1 MNKNDSV
8 ARYDLETSPQGFP
21 VLTRPDMHGWQGF
34 PQFMDFG
41 ETLQQLLDGQT
52 DGLHILAGFFSH
64 RSLPCKT
71 GERSFATD
79 SLIRGELLEHSGW
92 QEKSV
97 AKLSLAFGE
106 LRSTQS
112 VFAMQT
118 WYWFCR
124 YYQAEPEAAGA
135 WLKAFFNQL
144 SEKPENASLFID
156 KLLNSKEPAGEQA
169 FSVWF
174 NKEENVSTLARNV
187 YEQAKKSA
195 QSSHDGIGAS
205 SRLVSLFCLRHADI
219 RWGKKDIEAGL
230 FHPKVYVIE
239 RGGQANDSYVL
250 MGSGNWS
257 NSAFHATAGSGNL
270 EIGVAMR
277 LLPAAWQNSEALPP
291 NDIGQSLVQLSRR
304 VFEQCC
310 PLASLSGVCA
320 DEETMLKATK
330 LAKEAEKDSEDDLPN
345 LTITAT
351 PDNHLEALAI
361 LKDLI
366 FSQFGYEYLQG
377 VLDGIGHYQEE
388 GARRLLPR
396 IERFGG
402 AILADSTGLGKTWVA
417 MRLIVHYATLYKNF
431 KVAIISPN
439 QVVDNWHAELK
450 GCGLTSQNGYHIS
463 VIEHGFLQ
471 QKAISEKHR
480 QLLAA
485 DMVVID
491 ESHNFRNAASRRSGL
506 LRSLLKICKNKE
518 PRKTLLLTATPIN
531 NSLEDLRAQLALF
544 LMPERELK
552 ALPEKFEKIF
562 EDGLPLEQKI
572 KEFLGIKTFGPAN
585 LQNRGLTDIENDN
598 LDQFFQ
604 TETKRLEKILQRH
617 EEYDPENAILSP
629 INRQLMLRRGRQEC
643 EDIERRAD
651 SSAPSYFRHT
661 PKLPE
666 KIQITSQRESS
677 VLIKLL
683 SIFKSNESAEG
694 STFAVHQWNLQKEED
709 RNGRTNT
716 SACLQKILFLKR
728 LESSSIAMLQTLI
741 RLAGLHAYRLQ
752 YAFARGFIA
761 ESNLTSDSIAGRPLA
776 DLGHLWAIAINN
788 GPREFI
794 RDLAET
800 YSKTFCGKNGDEDGD
815 MDQDETDVDGE
826 IIADGQKA
834 LTAKILQEF
843 ALLIDLVSELAVTM
857 WGENRMEWPE
867 SLPFSGRTI
876 WPEPSIWA
884 TMAVKDSKLA
894 ALLKRLCIEAKAGR
908 RVIVYSQFADTLVYI
923 KSVIDAIGRLSQ
935 QQLTDLANSLKIE
948 APQLARLALRTAVVT
963 SDTDEEEMKNI
974 CQSFAPYYSL
984 SPFQPGS
991 DNPEEQKLLREKW
1004 QSDWERAARQ
1014 PVEVLLASDIMAE
1027 GVNLQDIAT
1036 QINFDLH
1043 WNPVRMIQR
1052 AGRIDRRIKP
1062 KIEDAT
1068 SYPDLDQ
1075 LAKEACIEMPAHYW
1089 RGRSTQAPAYVN
1101 FILPQELEDELRLC
1115 QRIARKS
1122 LTIKGSIGLDRQLG
1136 INDDDID
1143 SFIADQPI
1151 NPDSFLPA
1159 VSAENNLFNR
1169 LLIDANSLLRQ
1180 YELNPRQNAQQKRI
1194 IRYKGAKESDP
1205 WLIKIKFNFGYA
1217 NEVSKAGLIREPFI
1231 HSQYGLMGLVIL
1243 SENGEVKGI
1252 RANQNNAVSAEDDD
1266 LGNQLIDLPEADYKR
1281 NGFENIDLISAEK
1294 ILDMFLREK
1303 SSWTAEEDKSAIDLI
1318 VQNLSWYPVSLMS
1331 YNREKLE
1338 RNSPTVS
1345 EFTAL
1350 NFPASWLK

>member
-1 MNKNDSV
+1 MNKNDNI

-21 VLTRPDMHGWQGF
+21 VLTRPEILGWQGF
-34 PQFMDFG
+34 SQFMDFG
-41 ETLQQLLDGQT
+41 ETLQKLLDGPT
-52 DGLHILAGFFSH
+52 DGLHILAGYFSH
-64 RSLPCKT
+64 NSLPAKV

-79 SLIRGELLEHSGW
+79 SLIKGELLEHFAWHVQSA
-92 QEKSV
+92 

-106 LRSTQS
+106 LKSTQS

-135 WLKAFFNQL
+135 WLKAYFNKL
-144 SEKPENASLFID
+144 SEQPENASQFID
-156 KLLNSKEPAGEQA
+156 ILLNKHGFPAW
-169 FSVWF
+169 FS
-174 NKEENVSTLARNV
+174 NEKNVSNFARNV
-187 YEQAKKSA
+187 YEEAKISA
-195 QSSHDGIGAS
+195 ESSHDKLGAS

-219 RWGKKDIEAGL
+219 RWGKKDIKNGL

-239 RGGQANDSYVL
+239 RGGPAHDSYVL

-257 NSAFHATAGSGNL
+257 NSAFHATTGSGNL
-270 EIGVAMR
+270 EIGLALR
-277 LLPAAWQNSEALPP
+277 LPSAAWQNCEVLPQ

-310 PLASLSGVCA
+310 PLASLTGRCA
-320 DEETMLKATK
+320 DEETMLKATR
-330 LAKEAEKDSEDDLPN
+330 LAKEAEKDSETDLPN
-345 LTITAT
+345 QIIATT
-351 PDNHLEALAI
+351 PDNYLESLAI

-366 FSQFGYEYLQG
+366 FSQFGYEYLKG
-377 VLDGIGHYQEE
+377 VLGGIGHYQEE

-417 MRLIVHYATLYKNF
+417 MRLIVHYCAPNNEF
-431 KVAIISPN
+431 KVAIIVPN

-450 GCGLTSQNGYHIS
+450 GCRLTSQHGYNIS

-471 QKAISEKHR
+471 QKTISEKHR

-485 DMVVID
+485 DLVIID

-552 ALPEKFEKIF
+552 ALPDKFEKVF
-562 EDGLPLEQKI
+562 EDGFPLEQKI
-572 KEFLGIKTFGPAN
+572 KEFLGIKAFGPAN
-585 LQNRGLTDIENDN
+585 LQNRGLTDIENNN

-604 TETKRLEKILQRH
+604 TETKRLEKILLRH

-629 INRQLMLRRGRQEC
+629 INHQLMLRRGRQEC
-643 EDIERRAD
+643 EDIERHAD
-651 SSAPSYFRHT
+651 RSAPRYFR
-661 PKLPE
+661 PSPQRPE
-666 KIQITSQRESS
+666 KIQITSQRESA

-694 STFAVHQWNLQKEED
+694 STFAVHRWNLQKEED
-709 RNGRTNT
+709 RNGRTSS
-716 SACLQKILFLKR
+716 SAGLQKILFLKR
-728 LESSSIAMLQTLI
+728 LESSSVSMLQTLT

-752 YAFARGFIA
+752 SAFEKGFIT
-761 ESNLTSDSIAGRPLA
+761 ESDLTSDSIAGRGLA
-776 DLGHLWAIAINN
+776 DLGRLWAIAINN
-788 GPREFI
+788 GPCEFI

-800 YSKTFCGKNGDEDGD
+800 YSKTFSSKNDNEDGD
-815 MDQDETDVDGE
+815 IDQGESDSDDE

-857 WGENRMEWPE
+857 WGENRMDWPE
-867 SLPFSGRTI
+867 RLPFSGRAI

-884 TMAVKDSKLA
+884 KMAVKDSKLA
-894 ALLKRLCIEAKAGR
+894 ALLKKLCRETRDGR

-935 QQLTDLANSLKIE
+935 QQLTDLADSLKIE
-948 APQLARLALRTAVVT
+948 APQLVKLALHTAVVT
-963 SDTDEEEMKNI
+963 SDTDEKEMKHI

-984 SPFQPGS
+984 SPFQPSS
-991 DNPEEQKLLREKW
+991 DNHEQQILLREKW
-1004 QSDWERAARQ
+1004 QSDWERVARQ

-1062 KIEDAT
+1062 KIENAT

-1075 LAKEACIEMPAHYW
+1075 LAKEAGIEIPAHYW

-1101 FILPQELEDELRLC
+1101 FILPQKLEDELRLC

-1136 INDDDID
+1136 INDDDIN
-1143 SFIADQPI
+1143 SLIADQPI
-1151 NPDSFLPA
+1151 TPDSFLPA

-1169 LLIDANSLLRQ
+1169 LLIDANRLLRQ
-1180 YELNPRQNAQQKRI
+1180 YELNTRQNAQQKRI
-1194 IRYKGAKESDP
+1194 IRFKGAKDSDP
-1205 WLIKIKFNFGYA
+1205 WLVKIKCKFGYDI
-1217 NEVSKAGLIREPFI
+1217 VRAGLIREPFV
-1231 HSQYGLMGLVIL
+1231 HAQHGLIGLVIL
-1243 SENGEVKGI
+1243 SENGEIKGI
-1252 RANQNNAVSAEDDD
+1252 RANQNNAVSTEYDD
-1266 LGNQLIDLPEADYKR
+1266 LTNLLIDLQEADYKSNR
-1281 NGFENIDLISAEK
+1281 FEEIDLISAEK
-1294 ILDMFLREK
+1294 ILDRFLREK
-1303 SSWTAEEDKSAIDLI
+1303 SSWIAEEDKSAIDAI
-1318 VQNLSWYPVSLMS
+1318 VQRLAWYPVSLLS